1 MPINSLSLPIDIPWK
16 LLATTTNM
24 YARSINAPWPV
35 KWRSSLA
42 IFRYDV
48 VLDPDDADNAEELT
62 SFLKIVATIT
72 GYQPEGAEVDQHLLD
87 SKLAVDFVANFEAL
101 VDAYYPAYAAIVQVA
116 VFPAEGKWDLEQ
128 YPYLTDFEPKKREV
142 VELASDTG
150 ESLTQSANEVH
161 VRKGT
166 TSTNSTEIDNLDR
179 GFSFTKGVNIAGYG
193 GTNQLS
199 VEKQAGTVGGLGSG
213 TESIVATDASREK
226 RESLSHTTNL
236 SQLYQILDSYHAG
249 TNRAIFFLNARPH
262 LIDSP
267 FTFVNGP
274 RRLEGIQE
282 FFLVVRRPKAMDDF
296 CVKAVLETAHLR
308 ESSTTVETGETTY
321 DRSSITQQFTLTA
334 RGGSHFNAAT
344 DQARAWSIPIPGGYK
359 LDRSRGG
366 TIFPINFTVHPP
378 ADLQFQP
385 PAGVD
390 LAAISFQTAASYEL
404 DAVPLITP
412 YDDHVDLSAH
422 IYGWYDDGPGDH
434 DGRLVFTV
442 NVYIVSEQPT
452 STPQTSEQRS
462 ADLFLTAREVRGC
475 LHQHLKV
482 ENEAEKQYLTYEKAL
497 DPETVR
503 RLAAS
508 RAQGQDAAISANA
521 VSRAVRDEVIKSFRE
536 ERRYPA
542 GAVSFFQSRFAA
554 RALYGTAPSA
564 DVNAHLARPVAEAPG
579 LSHALQQK
587 LADSK
592 LTIGAVLRLPT
603 VELAKRAAL
612 SPGEAQQVLA
622 AAIGVRPNRAGP
634 ELASPN
640 RVGSGNS
647 TRPASNAEG
656 PDDRPAR
663 RKR

>member
-1 MPINSLSLPIDIPWK
+1 MYAHSINS
-16 LLATTTNM
+16 
-24 YARSINAPWPV
+24 PWPV

-48 VLDPDDADNAEELT
+48 VLDPDDADNADELT
-62 SFLKIVATIT
+62 SFLKIVATVT

-87 SKLAVDFVANFEAL
+87 SRFAVDLIANFEAL
-101 VDAYYPAYAAIVQVA
+101 VGAYYPAYGAIVQVA
-116 VFPAEGKWDLEQ
+116 VFPADGKWALDQ

-150 ESLTQSANEVH
+150 EALTQSADEVH

-166 TSTNSTEIDNLDR
+166 TSTNSTEIDNIDR

-193 GTNQLS
+193 GTNTLS

-236 SQLYQILDSYHAG
+236 SQLYQVLDSYHAG
-249 TNRAIFFLNARPH
+249 TNRAIFCLNARPH
-262 LIDSP
+262 FIDSP
-267 FTFVNGP
+267 YTFVNGP

-296 CVKAVLETAHLR
+296 CVKAVLETAHLH
-308 ESSTTVETGETTY
+308 ESTTTVETGETKY
-321 DRSSITQQFTLTA
+321 DQGSITQPFLLEA

-344 DQARAWSIPIPGGYK
+344 GKPGAWTIPIPGGYK

-378 ADLQFQP
+378 ADLPFQP

-390 LAAISFQTAASYEL
+390 LVSISFQTEASYEL
-404 DAVPLITP
+404 DAVPVITA
-412 YDDHVDLSAH
+412 YDDHVDIRAY
-422 IYGWYDDGPGDH
+422 IQGWYDDGPGDH
-434 DGRLVFTV
+434 DGRLTFTV
-442 NVYIVSEQPT
+442 TVYYISEKPT
-452 STPQTSEQRS
+452 STPETSVQRT

-475 LHQHLKV
+475 LDEHPEV
-482 ENEAEKQYLTYEKAL
+482 EGVGEPYLTYEKAL
-497 DPETVR
+497 PEEAAQ

-521 VSRAVRDEVIKSFRE
+521 VSRAVRDEIIKSFRE
-536 ERRYPA
+536 ERRYPP
-542 GAVSFFQSRFAA
+542 GAVSFFQSQFAA
-554 RALYGTAPSA
+554 RSLYGTAPSE
-564 DVNAHLARPVAEAPG
+564 DVKAHLARPVAEAPG
-579 LSHALQQK
+579 LSDVLKAK
-587 LADSK
+587 LAQSK
-592 LTIGAVLRLPT
+592 LTIGAVLRLPAA
-603 VELAKRAAL
+603 ELVQRADL
-612 SPGEAQQVLA
+612 SWDEAQQVLA
-622 AAIGVRPNRAGP
+622 AAIGVGPSRAGP

-647 TRPASNAEG
+647 TRPPSSTAA
-656 PDDRPAR
+656 PATDRHTENNDLP
-663 RKR
+663 